1 MRPDKKKTLEQE
13 LEELR
18 QRVMIHRQ
26 ELRRE
31 MEDLSRVGENL
42 RTEHKRLLREP
53 ESIVLVERQA
63 ERCNPMCARCI
74 NTCKQD
80 ESVKIRHCARFEAI

>member
-1 MRPDKKKTLEQE
+1 MRPDKKKTLDQE

-18 QRVMIHRQ
+18 QRVMLHRQ

-31 MEDLSRVGENL
+31 MER
-42 RTEHKRLLREP
+42 P
-53 ESIVLVERQA
+53 P

-80 ESVKIRHCARFEAI
+80 ESVKILHCARFEAI